1 MAGLPKGIEQAG
13 GLQITDVIRNGV
25 AAQGQVTAQ
34 GIVAGLERDALG
46 ENVHQFLKLRGSGHG
61 HLGVVRDVVL
71 HSSQDSVLEADLG
84 IPLLEEGIEA
94 DAAVLLV
101 VFERAVLAV
110 REINLALEHILQGG
124 GFEAPAVPDIQEL
137 PEGQAGHLVRDT
149 AAAEVGL
156 IAFFECE
163 EAAAGIHDLKG
174 RTIVVDVLDLGGPA
188 LVLVDLVYVQM
199 LAALEVE
206 CPGKLVE
213 RMPGEIHIVG
223 RDIEGLVQLV
233 VFFDVLEDES
243 GLAHALLAHDAD
255 EAAVPVDLLVE
266 TAEIAH
272 RDQRELD
279 AEGVVQI
286 LHGR

>member
-1 MAGLPKGIEQAG
+1 
-13 GLQITDVIRNGV
+13 
-25 AAQGQVTAQ
+25 
-34 GIVAGLERDALG
+34 
-46 ENVHQFLKLRGSGHG
+46 
-61 HLGVVRDVVL
+61 
-71 HSSQDSVLEADLG
+71 
-84 IPLLEEGIEA
+84 
-94 DAAVLLV
+94 
-101 VFERAVLAV
+101 
-110 REINLALEHILQGG
+110 
-124 GFEAPAVPDIQEL
+124 
-137 PEGQAGHLVRDT
+137 
-149 AAAEVGL
+149 
-156 IAFFECE
+156 
-163 EAAAGIHDLKG
+163 
-174 RTIVVDVLDLGGPA
+174 
-188 LVLVDLVYVQM
+188 M

-233 VFFDVLEDES
+233 VFFDVLEDEG